1 MQGTDA
7 PWQISQDRLKNPG
20 LPSTPSSTVRKRRPD
35 PSSHGVVLATWDS
48 GPGLSWTPACFPCW
62 LCHHSPPRSPDWPT
76 PGTLLPSLLWL
87 CTHSC
92 PSPRRGGYDAQN
104 WYGAIKNVLFEAV
117 LHPRYSMKSTL
128 VPSCLLWEWHSL
140 WILPC
145 DPGHCLFYD
154 LRCSQVGNTTLRF
167 FFLINNSLDK
177 AAEQVA
183 HQLDMTGSPV
193 N

>member
-92 PSPRRGGYDAQN
+92 PSPRRGI
-104 WYGAIKNVLFEAV
+104 WRPE
-117 LHPRYSMKSTL
+117 L
-128 VPSCLLWEWHSL
+128 VWCNKERSL
-140 WILPC
+140 WGCATSPILHEINSC
-145 DPGHCLFYD
+145 AFLFALRMTQLMDLALWSRSLFILWFEMFPGWQHHTE
-154 LRCSQVGNTTLRF
+154 V
-167 FFLINNSLDK
+167 FLPD
-177 AAEQVA
+177 Q
-183 HQLDMTGSPV
+183 
-193 N
+193 